1 VLGEENADTVTAVRD
16 KLFDIARDVDH
27 FLAASRTD
35 LNKRHIEILPQRP
48 GDAENEGTIS
58 ELCVRPRAD
67 ILPRVVC

>member
-35 LNKRHIEILPQRP
+35 PDRIHSEILPQRY
-48 GDAENEGTIS
+48 GDAEK
-58 ELCVRPRAD
+58 
-67 ILPRVVC
+67 